1 LNPDHRFNHDTT
13 RTVFQLL
20 FWLSAYFSLFGNMN
34 FWRDQSLKMRGF
46 YIMALLSIVL
56 GAEYF
61 IIRYHLN
68 SLTEAERKIDFARS
82 VQVKNQEMAL
92 QLEFFIQ
99 GKTEIAA
106 ELASLADDQDHLL
119 TTLGDGGR
127 IDGTKHFL
135 KPLSRLPRITY
146 DNLHEDWTTYKS
158 AIETLLNTGGNVEQP
173 SSTAPDSVAD
183 TTAVA
188 PVAKAAT
195 TNLSSAKLAFESRWL
210 SLARWYDKLIADLE
224 EDVEGKLQTLRMGI
238 GLFIFLD
245 IVALWLIFYLFRRNI
260 LEPLKRIEK
269 STAMQNFADD
279 FAKNEIGVVVTQIK
293 NTIENLRD
301 ATDFVVAIGEGKLD
315 LDYKTLDPNYKEGAN
330 KLADSLI
337 EMQTRL
343 KTLSEEEGKRQWS
356 NEGLTKFVDILRSSN
371 DDLKL
376 LGDKI
381 VAALVQY
388 TKSNQG
394 ALYILNEEDSRNK
407 YLELVSL
414 FAYDIKKH
422 EQQKIKLGEGILG
435 QTFLE
440 KETTYLTNMPES
452 YIRITSGLGD
462 ASPRSLLLV
471 PLKVDTQVYG
481 IIELASFNEYLPHE
495 IAFVEKLG
503 ESIASTLASVRA
515 AQRNMQLIHQF
526 QQQTEEMRAQEEE
539 MRQNME
545 ELQATQ
551 EEIARKE
558 KSYLVRIKEL
568 ESQSGDQ
575 SGQSEVN
582 DLKAKLERKESEYR
596 SKVEEL
602 KAQLAQKPVQVDDWE
617 LASEVEK
624 ALKLNLQALQITQEE
639 LHRRG

>member
-1 LNPDHRFNHDTT
+1 
-13 RTVFQLL
+13 
-20 FWLSAYFSLFGNMN
+20 MN
-34 FWRDQSLKMRGF
+34 FWRDQSLKVKGAYMVL
-46 YIMALLSIVL
+46 LLSIVFV
-56 GAEYF
+56 AEYF
-61 IIRYHLN
+61 FIRYQLK
-68 SLTEAERKIDFARS
+68 SLTEAERKIDFARGA
-82 VQVKNQEMAL
+82 QVKNQDIAL
-92 QLEFFIQ
+92 QLEFYLQ
-99 GKTEIAA
+99 GKTDIAA
-106 ELASLADDQDHLL
+106 ELASLTNDQDHLL
-119 TTLGDGGR
+119 NTLGNGGR

-135 KPLSRLPRITY
+135 KPLTRLPRITF
-146 DNLHEDWTTYKS
+146 DNLQENWNTYKL
-158 AIETLLNTGGNVEQP
+158 AIGTILNTTLDTEPAAAAQ
-173 SSTAPDSVAD
+173 ADSVVSTVD
-183 TTAVA
+183 A
-188 PVAKAAT
+188 PSGTSASIAPS
-195 TNLSSAKLAFESRWL
+195 NAKLTFEARWL
-210 SLARWYDKLIADLE
+210 SLRRWYDKLIADLQYE
-224 EDVEGKLQTLRMGI
+224 AENKLQMLLTLI
-238 GLFIFLD
+238 ALFIILD
-245 IVALWLIFYLFRRNI
+245 IAAVWFNFYFFRRHV
-260 LEPLKRIEK
+260 LEPLKKLEN
-269 STAMQNFADD
+269 STSAQNFGDKFD
-279 FAKNEIGVVVTQIK
+279 MLEIGVVADRIK
-293 NTIENLRD
+293 NTIEDLRD

-315 LDYKTLDPNYKEGAN
+315 LDYRSLDVNYKKGAN

-337 EMQTRL
+337 EMQSRL
-343 KTLSEEEGKRQWS
+343 KALNEEEKKRQWS

-371 DDLKL
+371 DDVNI

-381 VAALVQY
+381 IAALVQY

-394 ALYILNEEDSRNK
+394 ALYILNDEDSRNK

-414 FAYDIKKH
+414 FAFDIKKH

-440 KETTYLTNMPES
+440 KQTTYVTNMPES

-481 IIELASFNEYLPHE
+481 IIELASFSEYLPHE

-515 AQRNMQLIHQF
+515 AQKNRQLIQQF

-558 KSYLVRIKEL
+558 KNYLARIKEL
-568 ESQSGDQ
+568 EEQPGSKAV
-575 SGQSEVN
+575 QSEVT
-582 DLKAKLERKESEYR
+582 DLKSSLEKKEREYEAR
-596 SKVEEL
+596 IEEL
-602 KAQLAQKPVQVDDWE
+602 KAQLAQKPIHGDDWE

-639 LHRRG
+639 LNRKG

>member
-1 LNPDHRFNHDTT
+1 
-13 RTVFQLL
+13 
-20 FWLSAYFSLFGNMN
+20 MN

-46 YIMALLSIVL
+46 YIMVLLSIIF

-61 IIRYHLN
+61 IIRYQLN

-82 VQVKNQEMAL
+82 VQVTNQEIAL
-92 QLEFFIQ
+92 QLEHFLQ
-99 GKTEIAA
+99 GKTDIAA
-106 ELASLADDQDHLL
+106 ELASLAGDQDHLL
-119 TTLGDGGR
+119 NTLGNGGR
-127 IDGTKHFL
+127 VDGSKQFL

-146 DNLHEDWTTYKS
+146 DNLREDWISYKS
-158 AIETLLNTGGNVEQP
+158 EIQTLLNTAAIAQQP
-173 SSTAPDSVAD
+173 PLTSPTDSVAE
-183 TTAVA
+183 
-188 PVAKAAT
+188 AAT
-195 TNLSSAKLAFESRWL
+195 TNSNVTGAKLAFESRWL

-224 EDVEGKLQTLRMGI
+224 EEVESKLQVLVI
-238 GLFIFLD
+238 SFGLFVLLNI
-245 IVALWLIFYLFRRNI
+245 IAVWVVFYLFRRNV
-260 LEPLKRIEK
+260 LEPLKRLEN
-269 STAMQNFADD
+269 SAASQNFTIEFDR
-279 FAKNEIGVVVTQIK
+279 NEIGVVASQIK

-315 LDYKTLDPNYKEGAN
+315 LDYKSLDADYKEGGN

-343 KTLSEEEGKRQWS
+343 KTLGEEERKRQWS
-356 NEGLTKFVDILRSSN
+356 NEGLAKFVDILRASN
-371 DDLKL
+371 DDLNL

-381 VAALVQY
+381 IASLVQY

-394 ALYILNEEDSRNK
+394 ALYILNDEDPRNK
-407 YLELVSL
+407 HLELISL
-414 FAYDIKKH
+414 FAFDIKKYD
-422 EQQKIKLGEGILG
+422 QQKIKLGEGILG

-481 IIELASFNEYLPHE
+481 IIELASFNEYQPHE

-515 AQRNMQLIHQF
+515 VQKNMQLIHQF
-526 QQQTEEMRAQEEE
+526 QQQTEQMRAQEEE

-568 ESQSGDQ
+568 ESETGGSSMQTQ
-575 SGQSEVN
+575 IN
-582 DLKAKLERKESEYR
+582 DLKAKLERKEREYLA
-596 SKVEEL
+596 KTEEL
-602 KAQLAQKPVQVDDWE
+602 KALLAQKPIQGDDWQ

-624 ALKLNLQALQITQEE
+624 ALKLNLQALHITQEE
-639 LHRRG
+639 LNRKG

>member
-1 LNPDHRFNHDTT
+1 
-13 RTVFQLL
+13 
-20 FWLSAYFSLFGNMN
+20 MN
-34 FWRDQSLKMRGF
+34 FWRDQSLKVKSVYMV
-46 YIMALLSIVL
+46 ILLSIIFI
-56 GAEYF
+56 AEYF
-61 IIRYHLN
+61 FIRYHLN

-82 VQVKNQEMAL
+82 IQVKNQEIAL
-92 QLEFFIQ
+92 QLEFYLQ

-106 ELASLADDQDHLL
+106 ELASLADDQDHMI

-127 IDGTKHFL
+127 IDGSKHFL
-135 KPLSRLPRITY
+135 KPLTRLPRITF
-146 DNLHEDWTTYKS
+146 DNLRQDWNTYKT
-158 AIETLLNTGGNVEQP
+158 AIGTILNTNLNTEP
-173 SSTAPDSVAD
+173 SDVVPAD
-183 TTAVA
+183 TVTDSITAAA
-188 PVAKAAT
+188 PITASIDQSK
-195 TNLSSAKLAFESRWL
+195 AKLTFEARWL
-210 SLARWYDKLIADLE
+210 SLSRWYDKLIADLE
-224 EDVEGKLQTLRMGI
+224 YEIENKHQMLLVLIT
-238 GLFIFLD
+238 LFIILD
-245 IVALWLIFYLFRRNI
+245 IAVLWVIFYFFRRHV
-260 LEPLKRIEK
+260 LEPLKQLQENTSR
-269 STAMQNFADD
+269 QNFADEFD
-279 FAKNEIGVVVTQIK
+279 KNEIGDVADHIK
-293 NTIENLRD
+293 NTIEDLRD

-315 LDYKTLDPNYKEGAN
+315 LDYRSLDANYREGGN

-337 EMQTRL
+337 EMQSRL
-343 KTLSEEEGKRQWS
+343 KALNEEERKRQWS

-371 DDLKL
+371 DDVNT

-381 VAALVQY
+381 IAALVQY

-394 ALYILNEEDSRNK
+394 ALYILNDEDSKNK

-414 FAYDIKKH
+414 FAFDIKKH

-440 KETTYLTNMPES
+440 KQTTYVTNMPES

-462 ASPRSLLLV
+462 ASPRALLLV

-481 IIELASFNEYLPHE
+481 IIELASFSEYLPHE
-495 IAFVEKLG
+495 ITFVEKLG

-515 AQRNMQLIHQF
+515 AQKNRQLIQQF

-568 ESQSGDQ
+568 EEQPGMKAV
-575 SGQSEVN
+575 QSEVTE
-582 DLKAKLERKESEYR
+582 LKSRFETKEREYQAR
-596 SKVEEL
+596 IEEL
-602 KAQLAQKPVQVDDWE
+602 MAKLAQKPPHGDDWE

-624 ALKLNLQALQITQEE
+624 ALKMNLQALQITQEE
-639 LHRRG
+639 LNRKG

>member
-1 LNPDHRFNHDTT
+1 
-13 RTVFQLL
+13 
-20 FWLSAYFSLFGNMN
+20 MN
-34 FWRDQSLKMRGF
+34 FWRDLSLKMRGF
-46 YIMALLSIVL
+46 YIMVLLSVL
-56 GAEYF
+56 FGAEYF
-61 IIRYHLN
+61 IIRYQLN

-82 VQVKNQEMAL
+82 VQVKNQQIAL

-99 GKTEIAA
+99 GKTDIAA

-119 TTLGDGGR
+119 NTLGNGGR
-127 IDGTKHFL
+127 VDGSKHFL

-146 DNLHEDWTTYKS
+146 DNLREDWTTYKS
-158 AIETLLNTGGNVEQP
+158 AIQTLLNTTVDTQQP
-173 SSTAPDSVAD
+173 TSPADSVTDSA
-183 TTAVA
+183 AA
-188 PVAKAAT
+188 PASAAT
-195 TNLSSAKLAFESRWL
+195 TRNFNLSSAKLAFESRLL
-210 SLARWYDKLIADLE
+210 SLGRWYDKLITDLE
-224 EDVEGKLQTLRMGI
+224 EEVEGKLQILAIGI
-238 GLFIFLD
+238 GLFILLD
-245 IVALWLIFYLFRRNI
+245 IVAIWTVFYLFRRHI
-260 LEPLKRIEK
+260 LEPLKRLEN
-269 STAMQNFADD
+269 SAAAQNFTTEFDS
-279 FAKNEIGVVVTQIK
+279 NEIGVVAIQIK
-293 NTIENLRD
+293 NTIEDLRD

-315 LDYKTLDPNYKEGAN
+315 LDYKSLDANYKEGGN

-343 KTLSEEEGKRQWS
+343 KTLGEEERKRQWS
-356 NEGLTKFVDILRSSN
+356 NEGLAKFVDILRSSN
-371 DDLKL
+371 DDLNL

-381 VAALVQY
+381 IAALVQY

-394 ALYILNEEDSRNK
+394 ALYILNDEDSRNK
-407 YLELVSL
+407 HLELISL
-414 FAYDIKKH
+414 FAFDIKKY

-515 AQRNMQLIHQF
+515 AQKNMQLIHQF
-526 QQQTEEMRAQEEE
+526 QQQTEQMRAQEEE

-558 KSYLVRIKEL
+558 KSYLARIKEL
-568 ESQSGDQ
+568 ESQSGGP
-575 SGQSEVN
+575 SEQSEIH
-582 DLKAKLERKESEYR
+582 DLKAKLERKEREFQA
-596 SKVEEL
+596 KTEEL
-602 KAQLAQKPVQVDDWE
+602 KAQLAQKPTQGDDWA

-639 LHRRG
+639 LNRKG

>member
-1 LNPDHRFNHDTT
+1 
-13 RTVFQLL
+13 
-20 FWLSAYFSLFGNMN
+20 MN
-34 FWRDQSLKMRGF
+34 FWQDQSLKVKGVYMVV
-46 YIMALLSIVL
+46 LLSIVFV
-56 GAEYF
+56 AEYF
-61 IIRYHLN
+61 FIRYQLK

-82 VQVKNQEMAL
+82 AQVKSQEIAL
-92 QLEFFIQ
+92 QLEFYLQ
-99 GKTEIAA
+99 GKTDIAA
-106 ELASLADDQDHLL
+106 ELASLTNDQDHLL
-119 TTLGDGGR
+119 NTLGNGGR
-127 IDGTKHFL
+127 IDGSKHFL
-135 KPLSRLPRITY
+135 KPLTRLPRITF
-146 DNLHEDWTTYKS
+146 DNLLENWNTYKLAIGTILNTTPDTKPA
-158 AIETLLNTGGNVEQP
+158 AIE
-173 SSTAPDSVAD
+173 ADSVAVSTVD
-183 TTAVA
+183 TPPGVIASIA
-188 PVAKAAT
+188 PS
-195 TNLSSAKLAFESRWL
+195 NAKLTFEARWL
-210 SLARWYDKLIADLE
+210 SLTHWYDKLIADLE
-224 EDVEGKLQTLRMGI
+224 YEAENKLQMLLTLI
-238 GLFIFLD
+238 ALFIILD
-245 IVALWLIFYLFRRNI
+245 IAAVWFNFYFFRRHV
-260 LEPLKRIEK
+260 LEPLKKLES
-269 STAMQNFADD
+269 STSSQNFEDKFD
-279 FAKNEIGVVVTQIK
+279 SLEIGVVAGRIK
-293 NTIENLRD
+293 NTIEDLRD

-315 LDYKTLDPNYKEGAN
+315 LDYRSLDANYKKGVN

-337 EMQTRL
+337 EMQSRL
-343 KTLSEEEGKRQWS
+343 KALNEEEKKRQWS

-371 DDLKL
+371 DDVNI

-381 VAALVQY
+381 IAALAQY

-394 ALYILNEEDSRNK
+394 ALYILNDEDSRNK

-414 FAYDIKKH
+414 FAFDIKKH

-440 KETTYLTNMPES
+440 KQTTYVTNMPES

-481 IIELASFNEYLPHE
+481 IIELASFSEYLPHE

-515 AQRNMQLIHQF
+515 AQKNRQLIQQF

-558 KSYLVRIKEL
+558 KSYLARIKEL
-568 ESQSGDQ
+568 EEQPGSKAV
-575 SGQSEVN
+575 QSEVT
-582 DLKAKLERKESEYR
+582 DLKSRLEKKEREYQAR
-596 SKVEEL
+596 IEEL
-602 KAQLAQKPVQVDDWE
+602 KAQLAQKPIHGDDWE

-639 LHRRG
+639 LNRKG

>member
-1 LNPDHRFNHDTT
+1 MK
-13 RTVFQLL
+13 VKG
-20 FWLSAYFSLFGNMN
+20 AYMVL
-34 FWRDQSLKMRGF
+34 
-46 YIMALLSIVL
+46 LLSIVFV
-56 GAEYF
+56 AEYF
-61 IIRYHLN
+61 FIRYQLK
-68 SLTEAERKIDFARS
+68 SLTEAERKIDFARGA
-82 VQVKNQEMAL
+82 QVKNQDIAL
-92 QLEFFIQ
+92 QLEFYLQ
-99 GKTEIAA
+99 GKTDIAA
-106 ELASLADDQDHLL
+106 ELASLTNDQDHLL
-119 TTLGDGGR
+119 NTLGNGGR

-135 KPLSRLPRITY
+135 KPLTRLPRITF
-146 DNLHEDWTTYKS
+146 DNLQENWNTYKL
-158 AIETLLNTGGNVEQP
+158 AIGTILNTTLDTEPAAAAQ
-173 SSTAPDSVAD
+173 ADSVVSTVD
-183 TTAVA
+183 A
-188 PVAKAAT
+188 PSGTSASIAPS
-195 TNLSSAKLAFESRWL
+195 NAKLTFEARWL
-210 SLARWYDKLIADLE
+210 SLRRWYDKLIADLQYE
-224 EDVEGKLQTLRMGI
+224 AENKLQMLLTLI
-238 GLFIFLD
+238 ALFIILD
-245 IVALWLIFYLFRRNI
+245 IAAVWFNFYFFRRHV
-260 LEPLKRIEK
+260 LEPLKKLEN
-269 STAMQNFADD
+269 STSAQNFGDKFD
-279 FAKNEIGVVVTQIK
+279 MLEIGVVADRIK
-293 NTIENLRD
+293 NTIEDLRD

-315 LDYKTLDPNYKEGAN
+315 LDYRSLDVNYKKGAN

-337 EMQTRL
+337 EMQSRL
-343 KTLSEEEGKRQWS
+343 KALNEEEKKRQWS

-371 DDLKL
+371 DDVNI

-381 VAALVQY
+381 IAALVQY

-394 ALYILNEEDSRNK
+394 ALYILNDEDSRNK

-414 FAYDIKKH
+414 FAFDIKKH

-440 KETTYLTNMPES
+440 KQTTYVTNMPES

-481 IIELASFNEYLPHE
+481 IIELASFSEYLPHE

-515 AQRNMQLIHQF
+515 AQKNRQLIQQF

-558 KSYLVRIKEL
+558 KSYLARIKEL
-568 ESQSGDQ
+568 EEQPGSKAV
-575 SGQSEVN
+575 QSEVT
-582 DLKAKLERKESEYR
+582 DLKSSLEKKEREYEAR
-596 SKVEEL
+596 IEEL
-602 KAQLAQKPVQVDDWE
+602 KAQLAQKPIHGDDWE

-639 LHRRG
+639 LNRKG

>member
-1 LNPDHRFNHDTT
+1 
-13 RTVFQLL
+13 
-20 FWLSAYFSLFGNMN
+20 MN
-34 FWRDQSLKMRGF
+34 FWRDQSLKVKGAYMVL
-46 YIMALLSIVL
+46 LLSIVFV
-56 GAEYF
+56 AEYF
-61 IIRYHLN
+61 FIRYQLK
-68 SLTEAERKIDFARS
+68 SLTEAERKIDFARGA
-82 VQVKNQEMAL
+82 QVKNQDIAL
-92 QLEFFIQ
+92 QLEFYLQ
-99 GKTEIAA
+99 GKTDIAA
-106 ELASLADDQDHLL
+106 ELASLTNDQDHLL
-119 TTLGDGGR
+119 NTLGNGGR

-135 KPLSRLPRITY
+135 KPLTRLPRITF
-146 DNLHEDWTTYKS
+146 DNLQENWNTYKL
-158 AIETLLNTGGNVEQP
+158 AIGTILNTTLDTEPAAAAQ
-173 SSTAPDSVAD
+173 ADSVVSTVD
-183 TTAVA
+183 A
-188 PVAKAAT
+188 PSGTSASIAPS
-195 TNLSSAKLAFESRWL
+195 NAKLTFEARWL
-210 SLARWYDKLIADLE
+210 SLRRWYDKLIADLQYE
-224 EDVEGKLQTLRMGI
+224 AENKLQMLLTLI
-238 GLFIFLD
+238 ALFIILD
-245 IVALWLIFYLFRRNI
+245 IAAVWFNFYFFRRHV
-260 LEPLKRIEK
+260 LEPLKKLEN
-269 STAMQNFADD
+269 STSAQNFGDKFD
-279 FAKNEIGVVVTQIK
+279 MLEIGVVADRIK
-293 NTIENLRD
+293 NTIEDLRD

-315 LDYKTLDPNYKEGAN
+315 LDYRSLDVNYKKGAN

-337 EMQTRL
+337 EMQSRL
-343 KTLSEEEGKRQWS
+343 KALNEEEKKRQWS

-371 DDLKL
+371 DDVNI

-381 VAALVQY
+381 IAALVQY

-394 ALYILNEEDSRNK
+394 ALYILNDEDSRNK

-414 FAYDIKKH
+414 FAFDIKKH

-440 KETTYLTNMPES
+440 KQTTYVTNMPES

-481 IIELASFNEYLPHE
+481 IIELASFSEYLPHE

-515 AQRNMQLIHQF
+515 AQKNRQLIQQF

-558 KSYLVRIKEL
+558 KSYLARIKEL
-568 ESQSGDQ
+568 EEQPGSKAV
-575 SGQSEVN
+575 QSEVT
-582 DLKAKLERKESEYR
+582 DLKSSLEKKEREYEAR
-596 SKVEEL
+596 IEEL
-602 KAQLAQKPVQVDDWE
+602 KAQLAQKPIHGDDWE

-639 LHRRG
+639 LNRKG

>member
-1 LNPDHRFNHDTT
+1 
-13 RTVFQLL
+13 
-20 FWLSAYFSLFGNMN
+20 MN

-46 YIMALLSIVL
+46 YIIVLLSIIF

-61 IIRYHLN
+61 IIRYQLN

-82 VQVKNQEMAL
+82 VQVKSQEITL

-99 GKTEIAA
+99 GKTDLAA

-119 TTLGDGGR
+119 NTLGNGGR
-127 IDGTKHFL
+127 IDGSRNFL

-146 DNLHEDWTTYKS
+146 DNLREDWVTYKS
-158 AIETLLNTGGNVEQP
+158 AIQTLLNTSVNTEQSLP
-173 SSTAPDSVAD
+173 TTPADSVAD
-183 TTAVA
+183 TVAVA
-188 PVAKAAT
+188 SVAAPAT
-195 TNLSSAKLAFESRWL
+195 NNLSSAKLTFESRWL

-224 EDVEGKLQTLRMGI
+224 EEVEGKLQVLLNAI
-238 GLFIFLD
+238 GLFILLD
-245 IVALWLIFYLFRRNI
+245 IVAIWLIFYLFRRNI
-260 LEPLKRIEK
+260 LGPLKQLEN
-269 STAMQNFADD
+269 SAATQNFTTE
-279 FAKNEIGVVVTQIK
+279 FAGNEIGVVASHIK
-293 NTIENLRD
+293 NTIEDLRD
-301 ATDFVVAIGEGKLD
+301 ATDFVVAIGEGKLE
-315 LDYKTLDPNYKEGAN
+315 LDYKSLDAHYKEGEN

-343 KTLSEEEGKRQWS
+343 KTLSDEERKRQWS

-371 DDLKL
+371 DDLNL

-381 VAALVQY
+381 IAALVQY

-394 ALYILNEEDSRNK
+394 ALYILNDEDSRNK

-414 FAYDIKKH
+414 FAFDIKKH
-422 EQQKIKLGEGILG
+422 EQQKVKLGEGILG

-440 KETTYLTNMPES
+440 KETTHVTNMPES

-481 IIELASFNEYLPHE
+481 IIELASFNDYLPHE

-503 ESIASTLASVRA
+503 ESIASTLASVRV

-558 KSYLVRIKEL
+558 KSYLARIREL
-568 ESQSGDQ
+568 ESQSGGS
-575 SGQSEVN
+575 SGQPEIN
-582 DLKAKLERKESEYR
+582 ELKAKLERKEREYQA
-596 SKVEEL
+596 KIEEL
-602 KAQLAQKPVQVDDWE
+602 KAQLAQKPIQGDDWE

-624 ALKLNLQALQITQEE
+624 ALKLNLQALQVTQEE
-639 LHRRG
+639 LNRKG

>member
-1 LNPDHRFNHDTT
+1 
-13 RTVFQLL
+13 
-20 FWLSAYFSLFGNMN
+20 MN
-34 FWRDQSLKMRGF
+34 FWRDQSLKRRGF
-46 YIMALLSIVL
+46 YIMVLLSITF

-82 VQVKNQEMAL
+82 VQVKNQEIAL

-99 GKTEIAA
+99 GKTDIAA
-106 ELASLADDQDHLL
+106 ELASLVDDQDHLL
-119 TTLGDGGR
+119 STLGDGGR
-127 IDGTKHFL
+127 IDGSKHFL

-146 DNLHEDWTTYKS
+146 DNLVEDWTTYKS
-158 AIETLLNTGGNVEQP
+158 AIETLLNTGENVEQP
-173 SSTAPDSVAD
+173 SSTTLPDSVAD
-183 TTAVA
+183 TTAAA

-195 TNLSSAKLAFESRWL
+195 TNFSSAKLAFESRWL

-224 EDVEGKLQTLRMGI
+224 EDVEGNLQTLRIGI
-238 GLFIFLD
+238 ALVIFLN
-245 IVALWLIFYLFRRNI
+245 IVALWVIFYLFRRNV
-260 LEPLKRIEK
+260 LEPLKQIEK
-269 STAMQNFADD
+269 STATQNFEDD
-279 FAKNEIGVVVTQIK
+279 FAGNEIGVVVTQIK

-315 LDYKTLDPNYKEGAN
+315 LDYKTLDPNYKEGEN

-337 EMQTRL
+337 EMQMRL
-343 KTLSEEEGKRQWS
+343 KTLAEEEGKRQWS

-371 DDLKL
+371 DDLNL

-381 VAALVQY
+381 IAALVQY

-394 ALYILNEEDSRNK
+394 AIYILNEEDSRNK

-440 KETTYLTNMPES
+440 RETTYLTNMPES

-495 IAFVEKLG
+495 ISFVEKLG

-582 DLKAKLERKESEYR
+582 DLKAKLERKESEHR

-602 KAQLAQKPVQVDDWE
+602 KAQLAQKPLQADDWE

-639 LHRRG
+639 LNRKG

>member
-1 LNPDHRFNHDTT
+1 
-13 RTVFQLL
+13 
-20 FWLSAYFSLFGNMN
+20 MN
-34 FWRDQSLKMRGF
+34 FWRDQSLKVKGAYMVL
-46 YIMALLSIVL
+46 LLSIVFV
-56 GAEYF
+56 AEYF
-61 IIRYHLN
+61 FIRYQLK
-68 SLTEAERKIDFARS
+68 SLTEAERKIDFARGA
-82 VQVKNQEMAL
+82 QVKNQDIAL
-92 QLEFFIQ
+92 QLEFYLQ
-99 GKTEIAA
+99 GKTDIAA
-106 ELASLADDQDHLL
+106 ELASLTNDQDHLL
-119 TTLGDGGR
+119 NTLGNGGR

-135 KPLSRLPRITY
+135 KPLTRLPRITF
-146 DNLHEDWTTYKS
+146 DNLQENWNTYKL
-158 AIETLLNTGGNVEQP
+158 AIGTILNTTLDTEPAAAAQ
-173 SSTAPDSVAD
+173 ADSVVSTVD
-183 TTAVA
+183 A
-188 PVAKAAT
+188 PSGTSASIAPS
-195 TNLSSAKLAFESRWL
+195 NAKLTFEARWL
-210 SLARWYDKLIADLE
+210 SLRRWYDKLIADLQYE
-224 EDVEGKLQTLRMGI
+224 AENKLQMLLTLI
-238 GLFIFLD
+238 ALFIILD
-245 IVALWLIFYLFRRNI
+245 IAAVWFNFYFFRRHV
-260 LEPLKRIEK
+260 LEPLKKLEN
-269 STAMQNFADD
+269 STSAQNFGDKFD
-279 FAKNEIGVVVTQIK
+279 MLEIGVVADRIK
-293 NTIENLRD
+293 NTIEDLRD

-315 LDYKTLDPNYKEGAN
+315 LDYRSLDVNYKKGAN

-337 EMQTRL
+337 EMQSRL
-343 KTLSEEEGKRQWS
+343 KALNEEEKKRQWS

-371 DDLKL
+371 DDVNI

-381 VAALVQY
+381 IAALVQY

-394 ALYILNEEDSRNK
+394 ALYILNDEDSRNK

-414 FAYDIKKH
+414 FAFDIKKH

-440 KETTYLTNMPES
+440 KQTTYVTNMPES

-481 IIELASFNEYLPHE
+481 IIELASFSEYLPHE

-515 AQRNMQLIHQF
+515 AQKNRQLIQQF

-558 KSYLVRIKEL
+558 KSYLARIKEL
-568 ESQSGDQ
+568 EEQPGSKAV
-575 SGQSEVN
+575 QSEVT
-582 DLKAKLERKESEYR
+582 DLKSSLEKKEREYEAR
-596 SKVEEL
+596 IEEL
-602 KAQLAQKPVQVDDWE
+602 KARLAQKPIHGDDWE

-639 LHRRG
+639 LNRKG

>member
-1 LNPDHRFNHDTT
+1 
-13 RTVFQLL
+13 
-20 FWLSAYFSLFGNMN
+20 MN
-34 FWRDQSLKMRGF
+34 FWRDQSLKVKGAYMVL
-46 YIMALLSIVL
+46 LLSIVFV
-56 GAEYF
+56 AEYF
-61 IIRYHLN
+61 FIRYQLK
-68 SLTEAERKIDFARS
+68 SLTEAERKIDFARGA
-82 VQVKNQEMAL
+82 QVKNQDIAL
-92 QLEFFIQ
+92 QLEFYLQ
-99 GKTEIAA
+99 GKTDIAA
-106 ELASLADDQDHLL
+106 ELASLTNDQDHLL
-119 TTLGDGGR
+119 NTLGNGGR

-135 KPLSRLPRITY
+135 KPLTRLPRITF
-146 DNLHEDWTTYKS
+146 DNLQENWNTYKL
-158 AIETLLNTGGNVEQP
+158 AIGTILNTTLDTEPAAAAQ
-173 SSTAPDSVAD
+173 ADSVVSTVD
-183 TTAVA
+183 A
-188 PVAKAAT
+188 PSGTSASIAPS
-195 TNLSSAKLAFESRWL
+195 NAKLTFEARWL
-210 SLARWYDKLIADLE
+210 SLRRWYDKLIADLQYE
-224 EDVEGKLQTLRMGI
+224 AENKLQMLLTLI
-238 GLFIFLD
+238 ALFIILD
-245 IVALWLIFYLFRRNI
+245 IAAVWFNFYFFRRHV
-260 LEPLKRIEK
+260 LEPLKKLEN
-269 STAMQNFADD
+269 STSAQNFGDKFD
-279 FAKNEIGVVVTQIK
+279 TLEIGVVADRIK
-293 NTIENLRD
+293 NTIEDLRD

-315 LDYKTLDPNYKEGAN
+315 LDYRSLDVNYKKGAN

-337 EMQTRL
+337 EMQSRL
-343 KTLSEEEGKRQWS
+343 KALNEEEKKRQWS

-371 DDLKL
+371 DDVNI

-381 VAALVQY
+381 IAALVQY

-394 ALYILNEEDSRNK
+394 ALYILNDEDSRNK

-414 FAYDIKKH
+414 FAFDIKKH

-440 KETTYLTNMPES
+440 KQTTYVTNMPES

-481 IIELASFNEYLPHE
+481 IIELASFSEYLPHE

-515 AQRNMQLIHQF
+515 AQKNRQLIQQF

-558 KSYLVRIKEL
+558 KSYLARIKEL
-568 ESQSGDQ
+568 EEQPGSKAV
-575 SGQSEVN
+575 QSEVT
-582 DLKAKLERKESEYR
+582 DLKSRLEKKEREYEAR
-596 SKVEEL
+596 IEEL
-602 KAQLAQKPVQVDDWE
+602 KAQLAQKPIHGDDWE

-639 LHRRG
+639 LNRKG

>member
-1 LNPDHRFNHDTT
+1 MHADRTT
-13 RTVFQLL
+13 QLTDPG

-34 FWRDQSLKMRGF
+34 FWRDQSLKVKGAYMVL
-46 YIMALLSIVL
+46 LLSIVFV
-56 GAEYF
+56 AEYF
-61 IIRYHLN
+61 FIRYQLK
-68 SLTEAERKIDFARS
+68 SLTEAERKIDFARGA
-82 VQVKNQEMAL
+82 QVKNQDIAL
-92 QLEFFIQ
+92 QLEFYLQ
-99 GKTEIAA
+99 GKTDIAA
-106 ELASLADDQDHLL
+106 ELASLTNDQDHLL
-119 TTLGDGGR
+119 NTLGNGGR

-135 KPLSRLPRITY
+135 KPLTRLPRITF
-146 DNLHEDWTTYKS
+146 DNLQENWNTYKL
-158 AIETLLNTGGNVEQP
+158 AIGTILNTTLDTEPAAAAQ
-173 SSTAPDSVAD
+173 ADSVVSTVD
-183 TTAVA
+183 A
-188 PVAKAAT
+188 PSGTSASIAPS
-195 TNLSSAKLAFESRWL
+195 NAKLTFEARWL
-210 SLARWYDKLIADLE
+210 SLRRWYDKLIADLQYE
-224 EDVEGKLQTLRMGI
+224 AENKLQMLLTLI
-238 GLFIFLD
+238 ALFIILD
-245 IVALWLIFYLFRRNI
+245 IAAVWFNFYFFRRHV
-260 LEPLKRIEK
+260 LEPLKKLEN
-269 STAMQNFADD
+269 STSAQNFGDKFD
-279 FAKNEIGVVVTQIK
+279 MLEIGVVADRIK
-293 NTIENLRD
+293 NTIEDLRD

-315 LDYKTLDPNYKEGAN
+315 LDYRSLDVNYKKGAN

-337 EMQTRL
+337 EMQSRL
-343 KTLSEEEGKRQWS
+343 KALNEEEKKRQWS

-371 DDLKL
+371 DDVNI

-381 VAALVQY
+381 IAALVQY

-394 ALYILNEEDSRNK
+394 ALYILNDEDSRNK

-414 FAYDIKKH
+414 FAFDIKKH

-440 KETTYLTNMPES
+440 KQTTYVTNMPES

-481 IIELASFNEYLPHE
+481 IIELASFSEYLPHE

-515 AQRNMQLIHQF
+515 AQKNRQLIQQF

-558 KSYLVRIKEL
+558 KSYLARIKEL
-568 ESQSGDQ
+568 EEQPGSKAV
-575 SGQSEVN
+575 QSEVT
-582 DLKAKLERKESEYR
+582 DLKSSLEKKEREYEAR
-596 SKVEEL
+596 IEEL
-602 KAQLAQKPVQVDDWE
+602 KAQLAQKPIHGDDWE

-639 LHRRG
+639 LNRKG

>member
-1 LNPDHRFNHDTT
+1 
-13 RTVFQLL
+13 
-20 FWLSAYFSLFGNMN
+20 MN
-34 FWRDQSLKMRGF
+34 FWRDQSLKVKGAYMVL
-46 YIMALLSIVL
+46 LLSIVFV
-56 GAEYF
+56 AEYF
-61 IIRYHLN
+61 FIRYQLK
-68 SLTEAERKIDFARS
+68 SLTEAERKIDFARGA
-82 VQVKNQEMAL
+82 QVKNQDIAL
-92 QLEFFIQ
+92 QLEFYLQ
-99 GKTEIAA
+99 GKTDIAA
-106 ELASLADDQDHLL
+106 ELASLTNDQDHLL
-119 TTLGDGGR
+119 NTLGNGGR

-135 KPLSRLPRITY
+135 KPLTRLPRITF
-146 DNLHEDWTTYKS
+146 DNLQENWNTYKL
-158 AIETLLNTGGNVEQP
+158 AIGTILNTTLDTEPAAAAQ
-173 SSTAPDSVAD
+173 ADSVVSTVD
-183 TTAVA
+183 A
-188 PVAKAAT
+188 PSGTSASIAPS
-195 TNLSSAKLAFESRWL
+195 NAKLTFEARWL
-210 SLARWYDKLIADLE
+210 SLRRWYDKLIADLQYE
-224 EDVEGKLQTLRMGI
+224 AENKLQMLLTLI
-238 GLFIFLD
+238 ALFIILD
-245 IVALWLIFYLFRRNI
+245 IAAVWFNFYFFRRHV
-260 LEPLKRIEK
+260 LEPLKKLEN
-269 STAMQNFADD
+269 STSAQNFGDKFD
-279 FAKNEIGVVVTQIK
+279 MLEIGVVADRIK
-293 NTIENLRD
+293 NTIEDLRD

-315 LDYKTLDPNYKEGAN
+315 LDYRSLDVNYKKGAN

-337 EMQTRL
+337 EMQSRL
-343 KTLSEEEGKRQWS
+343 KALNEEERKRQWS

-371 DDLKL
+371 DDVNI

-381 VAALVQY
+381 IAALVQY

-394 ALYILNEEDSRNK
+394 ALYILNDEDSRNK

-414 FAYDIKKH
+414 FAFDIKKH

-440 KETTYLTNMPES
+440 KQTTYVTNMPES

-481 IIELASFNEYLPHE
+481 IIELASFSEYLPHE

-515 AQRNMQLIHQF
+515 AQKNRQLIQQF

-558 KSYLVRIKEL
+558 KSYLARIKEL
-568 ESQSGDQ
+568 EEQPGSKAV
-575 SGQSEVN
+575 QSEVT
-582 DLKAKLERKESEYR
+582 DLKSSLEKKEREYEAR
-596 SKVEEL
+596 IEEL
-602 KAQLAQKPVQVDDWE
+602 KAQLAQKPIHGDDWE

-639 LHRRG
+639 LNRKG

>member
-1 LNPDHRFNHDTT
+1 
-13 RTVFQLL
+13 
-20 FWLSAYFSLFGNMN
+20 MN

-46 YIMALLSIVL
+46 YIMVLLSIIFV
-56 GAEYF
+56 AEYF

-82 VQVKNQEMAL
+82 VQVKNQEIAL

-99 GKTEIAA
+99 GKTDIAA

-119 TTLGDGGR
+119 STLGDGGR
-127 IDGTKHFL
+127 IDGSNHFL

-146 DNLHEDWTTYKS
+146 DNLLEDWTTYKS
-158 AIETLLNTGGNVEQP
+158 AIGTLLNTGVTVEKP
-173 SSTAPDSVAD
+173 SSTTPADSVAD

-195 TNLSSAKLAFESRWL
+195 TNLSSAKFAFESRWL

-224 EDVEGKLQTLRMGI
+224 EDVDGKLQTLRV
-238 GLFIFLD
+238 GLGLVIFLD
-245 IVALWLIFYLFRRNI
+245 IVALWLIFYLFRRNV
-260 LEPLKRIEK
+260 LEPLKQIEK
-269 STAMQNFADD
+269 STATQNFADD
-279 FAKNEIGVVVTQIK
+279 FASNEIGVVVTQIK

-301 ATDFVVAIGEGKLD
+301 ATDFVVAIGEGKLA
-315 LDYKTLDPNYKEGAN
+315 LDYKTLDPHYKEGEN

-343 KTLSEEEGKRQWS
+343 KTLAEEEGKRQWS

-371 DDLKL
+371 DDLNL

-381 VAALVQY
+381 IAALAQY

-394 ALYILNEEDSRNK
+394 ALYILNDEDSRNK
-407 YLELVSL
+407 YLELISL

-471 PLKVDTQVYG
+471 PLKVDIQVYG

-568 ESQSGDQ
+568 ESQSPDQ

-602 KAQLAQKPVQVDDWE
+602 KAQLAQKPVQADDWE
-617 LASEVEK
+617 LASDVEK

-639 LHRRG
+639 LNRKG

>member
-1 LNPDHRFNHDTT
+1 
-13 RTVFQLL
+13 
-20 FWLSAYFSLFGNMN
+20 MN

-46 YIMALLSIVL
+46 YIMVLLSIIF

-61 IIRYHLN
+61 TIHYHLN

-82 VQVKNQEMAL
+82 VQVKNQEIAL

-99 GKTEIAA
+99 GKTDIAA

-119 TTLGDGGR
+119 STLGDGGR
-127 IDGTKHFL
+127 IDGSKHFL
-135 KPLSRLPRITY
+135 KPLSRLPRVTY
-146 DNLHEDWTTYKS
+146 DNLLEDWTTYKS
-158 AIETLLNTGGNVEQP
+158 AIQTLLNTAGNVEQP
-173 SSTAPDSVAD
+173 SSTTPDSVAD

-188 PVAKAAT
+188 PAT

-210 SLARWYDKLIADLE
+210 SLTRWYDKLIADLE
-224 EDVEGKLQTLRMGI
+224 EDVVGKLQTLRIGI
-238 GLFIFLD
+238 ALFIFLD
-245 IVALWLIFYLFRRNI
+245 IVALWLIFYLFRRNV
-260 LEPLKRIEK
+260 LEPLKQIEK

-279 FAKNEIGVVVTQIK
+279 FARNEIGVVVTQIK

-315 LDYKTLDPNYKEGAN
+315 LDYKSLDPNYKEGEN

-337 EMQTRL
+337 EMQMRL
-343 KTLSEEEGKRQWS
+343 KTLAEEEGKRQWS

-371 DDLKL
+371 DDLNL

-381 VAALVQY
+381 IAALVQY

-394 ALYILNEEDSRNK
+394 AIYILNDEDSNNK

-526 QQQTEEMRAQEEE
+526 QQQTEQMRAQEEE

-558 KSYLVRIKEL
+558 KSYLVRTKEL

-575 SGQSEVN
+575 SGLAEVN
-582 DLKAKLERKESEYR
+582 DLKAKLERKESEHR

-602 KAQLAQKPVQVDDWE
+602 KAQLAQKPAQSDDWE

-639 LHRRG
+639 LNRKG

>member
-1 LNPDHRFNHDTT
+1 
-13 RTVFQLL
+13 
-20 FWLSAYFSLFGNMN
+20 
-34 FWRDQSLKMRGF
+34 MRGF
-46 YIMALLSIVL
+46 YIMVLLSIL
-56 GAEYF
+56 FGAEYL
-61 IIRYHLN
+61 IIRYQLN
-68 SLTEAERKIDFARS
+68 SVTEAERKIDFARS
-82 VQVKNQEMAL
+82 VQVTNQEIAL
-92 QLEFFIQ
+92 QLQFFIQ
-99 GKTEIAA
+99 GKTDIAA

-119 TTLGDGGR
+119 NTLGNGGR
-127 IDGTKHFL
+127 VDGSKHFL

-146 DNLHEDWTTYKS
+146 DNLREDWVAYKS
-158 AIETLLNTGGNVEQP
+158 TIQTLLNTAVVTEQP
-173 SSTAPDSVAD
+173 PLPLPADSVAD
-183 TTAVA
+183 TA
-188 PVAKAAT
+188 PVAAT
-195 TNLSSAKLAFESRWL
+195 TSGNINTSSAKLAFESRWL
-210 SLARWYDKLIADLE
+210 SLARWYDKLIIDLE
-224 EDVEGKLQTLRMGI
+224 EEVESKLRILAIAI
-238 GLFIFLD
+238 GLSVLVN
-245 IVALWLIFYLFRRNI
+245 IVSVWVVFYLFRRKV
-260 LEPLKRIEK
+260 LEPLKQLEN
-269 STAMQNFADD
+269 SAASQSFTTGFDN
-279 FAKNEIGVVVTQIK
+279 NEIGVVASQIK
-293 NTIENLRD
+293 NTIEDLRD

-315 LDYKTLDPNYKEGAN
+315 LDYKSLDADYKEGGN

-343 KTLSEEEGKRQWS
+343 KALSEEERKRQWS
-356 NEGLTKFVDILRSSN
+356 NEGLAKFVDILRSSN
-371 DDLKL
+371 NDLNL

-381 VAALVQY
+381 IAALVQY

-394 ALYILNEEDSRNK
+394 ALYILNDEDSRNK
-407 YLELVSL
+407 HLELISL
-414 FAYDIKKH
+414 FAFDIKKY

-515 AQRNMQLIHQF
+515 AQKNMQLIHQF
-526 QQQTEEMRAQEEE
+526 QQQTEQMRAQEEE

-558 KSYLVRIKEL
+558 KSYLARIKEL
-568 ESQSGDQ
+568 ESETGGPSAQT
-575 SGQSEVN
+575 EIN
-582 DLKAKLERKESEYR
+582 DLKSRLETKEREHLAKT
-596 SKVEEL
+596 EEL
-602 KAQLAQKPVQVDDWE
+602 RALLAQKPVQGDDWQ

-624 ALKLNLQALQITQEE
+624 ALKLNLQALRITQEE
-639 LHRRG
+639 LNRKG